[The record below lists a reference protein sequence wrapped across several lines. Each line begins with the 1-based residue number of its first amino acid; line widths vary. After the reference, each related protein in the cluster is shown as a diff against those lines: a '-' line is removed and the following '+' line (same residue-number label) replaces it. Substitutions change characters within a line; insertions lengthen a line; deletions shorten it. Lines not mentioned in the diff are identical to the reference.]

1 MAENKTLPVGCV
13 IMASGLSTRFGSNKL
28 LTPFGPGR
36 EPMLRRAFAAT
47 DTPLLASRVV
57 VARSPEVETLCR
69 EVSVPCLLHA
79 LPGRNDTVRL
89 GLEALLAERPD
100 LAGCMFLPGDQP
112 LLRRESVES
121 LLRTFAEHLQTQK
134 ETERMIFRLAYR
146 AKDDPFCLTA
156 GISPPCVPCPRARVA
171 VFCSGSIRNR
181 YIVFIPLTTKSCG
194 MPTPRKPCRS
204 WKRCCNYSALSSFG
218 SSRLSTMATKAAGT
232 MPDSPQMSWMACGV
246 CARMLEFAPMP

>member
-69 EVSVPCLLHA
+69 EVRVPCLLHA

-121 LLRTFAEHLQTQK
+121 LLRLC
-134 ETERMIFRLAYR
+134 R
-146 AKDDPFCLTA
+146 APPDTKRNRTDDLPA
-156 GISPPCVPCPRARVA
+156 GISGQR
-171 VFCSGSIRNR
+171 
-181 YIVFIPLTTKSCG
+181 
-194 MPTPRKPCRS
+194 
-204 WKRCCNYSALSSFG
+204 
-218 SSRLSTMATKAAGT
+218 
-232 MPDSPQMSWMACGV
+232 
-246 CARMLEFAPMP
+246 

>member
-79 LPGRNDTVRL
+79 LPA
-89 GLEALLAERPD
+89 ALPVPAAQCRSGLAERG
-100 LAGCMFLPGDQP
+100 AG
-112 LLRRESVES
+112 RE
-121 LLRTFAEHLQTQK
+121 R
-134 ETERMIFRLAYR
+134 
-146 AKDDPFCLTA
+146 
-156 GISPPCVPCPRARVA
+156 
-171 VFCSGSIRNR
+171 
-181 YIVFIPLTTKSCG
+181 
-194 MPTPRKPCRS
+194 
-204 WKRCCNYSALSSFG
+204 
-218 SSRLSTMATKAAGT
+218 
-232 MPDSPQMSWMACGV
+232 
-246 CARMLEFAPMP
+246 

>member
-1 MAENKTLPVGCV
+1 
-13 IMASGLSTRFGSNKL
+13 MASGLSTRCGSNKL
-28 LTPFGPGR
+28 LTPFGPSR

-121 LLRTFAEHLQTQK
+121 LLRAFAEHLQTQK
-134 ETERMIFRLAYR
+134 ETERAIFRLGAR
-146 AKDDPFCLTA
+146 AAHGPDTVV
-156 GISPPCVPCPRARVA
+156 GSPVLFGCGYFPALRTLPEGKGGSVVLKAHPEQVQIVYAQRREELLDADTPEALEELSAIAAQWCVP
-171 VFCSGSIRNR
+171 
-181 YIVFIPLTTKSCG
+181 
-194 MPTPRKPCRS
+194 
-204 WKRCCNYSALSSFG
+204 
-218 SSRLSTMATKAAGT
+218 
-232 MPDSPQMSWMACGV
+232 
-246 CARMLEFAPMP
+246 

>member
-13 IMASGLSTRFGSNKL
+13 IMASGLSTRFGANKL

-89 GLEALLAERPD
+89 GLEALLA
-100 LAGCMFLPGDQP
+100 DQP

-121 LLRTFAEHLQTQK
+121 LLRAFAEHLQTQK

-146 AKDDPFCLTA
+146 AKDDPTPLVGSPVLFDSGYFPALRTLPEGKGGSFLLRQYPEQVHCFYTA
-156 GISPPCVPCPRARVA
+156 HHEELWDAD
-171 VFCSGSIRNR
+171 
-181 YIVFIPLTTKSCG
+181 
-194 MPTPRKPCRS
+194 TPE
-204 WKRCCNYSALSSFG
+204 ALQK
-218 SSRLSTMATKAAGT
+218 LEA
-232 MPDSPQMSWMACGV
+232 
-246 CARMLEFAPMP
+246 ML

>member
-1 MAENKTLPVGCV
+1 MAENKTLPIGCV

-89 GLEALLAERPD
+89 GLEVLLAERPD

-121 LLRTFAEHLQTQK
+121 LLRAFAEHLQTQK

-146 AKDDPFCLTA
+146 AKDDPTPLV
-156 GISPPCVPCPRARVA
+156 GSPVLFDSGYFPALRALPEGKG
-171 VFCSGSIRNR
+171 GSFLLRQ
-181 YIVFIPLTTKSCG
+181 YQEQVHCFYTTHHEELWDAD
-194 MPTPRKPCRS
+194 TPE
-204 WKRCCNYSALSSFG
+204 ALQK
-218 SSRLSTMATKAAGT
+218 LEA
-232 MPDSPQMSWMACGV
+232 
-246 CARMLEFAPMP
+246 ML

>member
-89 GLEALLAERPD
+89 GLEALLAEQPD

-112 LLRRESVES
+112 LLRREKRRIIAPR
-121 LLRTFAEHLQTQK
+121 LCRAPPDTKRNRT
-134 ETERMIFRLAYR
+134 
-146 AKDDPFCLTA
+146 DDLPA
-156 GISPPCVPCPRARVA
+156 GISGQR
-171 VFCSGSIRNR
+171 
-181 YIVFIPLTTKSCG
+181 
-194 MPTPRKPCRS
+194 
-204 WKRCCNYSALSSFG
+204 
-218 SSRLSTMATKAAGT
+218 
-232 MPDSPQMSWMACGV
+232 
-246 CARMLEFAPMP
+246 

>member
-69 EVSVPCLLHA
+69 EVRVPCLLHA

-121 LLRTFAEHLQTQK
+121 LLRAFAEHLQTQK

-146 AKDDPFCLTA
+146 AKDDPTPLV
-156 GISPPCVPCPRARVA
+156 GSPVL
-171 VFCSGSIRNR
+171 FDSG
-181 YIVFIPLTTKSCG
+181 YFP
-194 MPTPRKPCRS
+194 
-204 WKRCCNYSALSSFG
+204 ALRTLPEGKGGSFLL
-218 SSRLSTMATKAAGT
+218 RQY
-232 MPDSPQMSWMACGV
+232 PEQV
-246 CARMLEFAPMP
+246 H

>member
-100 LAGCMFLPGDQP
+100 LAGCMFLPGRIIAPRLCRAPPDTK
-112 LLRRESVES
+112 RN
-121 LLRTFAEHLQTQK
+121 RT
-134 ETERMIFRLAYR
+134 
-146 AKDDPFCLTA
+146 DDLPA
-156 GISPPCVPCPRARVA
+156 GISGQR
-171 VFCSGSIRNR
+171 
-181 YIVFIPLTTKSCG
+181 
-194 MPTPRKPCRS
+194 
-204 WKRCCNYSALSSFG
+204 
-218 SSRLSTMATKAAGT
+218 
-232 MPDSPQMSWMACGV
+232 
-246 CARMLEFAPMP
+246 

>member
-69 EVSVPCLLHA
+69 EASVPCLLHA

-121 LLRTFAEHLQTQK
+121 LLRAFAEHLQTQK
-134 ETERMIFRLAYR
+134 ETERMIFRLAYPPIPAAR
-146 AKDDPFCLTA
+146 SATIPIRIVPSANAQCIPVTNQMMP
-156 GISPPCVPCPRARVA
+156 ISAPLRVL
-171 VFCSGSIRNR
+171 F
-181 YIVFIPLTTKSCG
+181 FL
-194 MPTPRKPCRS
+194 
-204 WKRCCNYSALSSFG
+204 
-218 SSRLSTMATKAAGT
+218 
-232 MPDSPQMSWMACGV
+232 
-246 CARMLEFAPMP
+246 

>member
-1 MAENKTLPVGCV
+1 
-13 IMASGLSTRFGSNKL
+13 
-28 LTPFGPGR
+28 
-36 EPMLRRAFAAT
+36 MLRRAFACYGHA
-47 DTPLLASRVV
+47 ASGFTGSSG
-57 VARSPEVETLCR
+57 RSPEVETLCR

-121 LLRTFAEHLQTQK
+121 LLRAFAEHLQTQK
-134 ETERMIFRLAYR
+134 ETERMIFPAGHIGPKMTRHPWSEV
-146 AKDDPFCLTA
+146 PFCLTA

-232 MPDSPQMSWMACGV
+232 IPDSPQMSWMACGV

>member
-89 GLEALLAERPD
+89 GLEALLAELPD

-121 LLRTFAEHLQTQK
+121 LLRAFAEHL
-134 ETERMIFRLAYR
+134 
-146 AKDDPFCLTA
+146 
-156 GISPPCVPCPRARVA
+156 
-171 VFCSGSIRNR
+171 
-181 YIVFIPLTTKSCG
+181 
-194 MPTPRKPCRS
+194 
-204 WKRCCNYSALSSFG
+204 
-218 SSRLSTMATKAAGT
+218 
-232 MPDSPQMSWMACGV
+232 
-246 CARMLEFAPMP
+246 